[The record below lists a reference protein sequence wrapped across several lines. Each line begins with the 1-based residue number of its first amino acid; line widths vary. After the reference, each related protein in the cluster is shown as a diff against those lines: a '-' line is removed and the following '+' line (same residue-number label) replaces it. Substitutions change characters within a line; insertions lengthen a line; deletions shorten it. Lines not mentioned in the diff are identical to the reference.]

1 MYNNSLNLYMIQ
13 IAQLQDKSSK
23 LCGATSEPNK
33 SKALRGLG
41 KEDEETKLEDYF
53 EAYSLMTIE
62 TPGDHNNELDQCIKR
77 LDELVSDG
85 ESAIR
90 NHSKVSTHR
99 PPHTHSSTPLFSP
112 TFSLLRNGWMGSG
125 KGMVTACSSAKKLHA
140 LCRQA
145 RP

>member
-1 MYNNSLNLYMIQ
+1 MIQ

-23 LCGATSEPNK
+23 LRGATAEPNK
-33 SKALRGLG
+33 SKALSGLG

-77 LDELVSDG
+77 LDELVS
-85 ESAIR
+85 
-90 NHSKVSTHR
+90 
-99 PPHTHSSTPLFSP
+99 
-112 TFSLLRNGWMGSG
+112 NGWMGSG

>member
-23 LCGATSEPNK
+23 LRGATAEPNK
-33 SKALRGLG
+33 SKALSGLG

-77 LDELVSDG
+77 LDALVSDG

-99 PPHTHSSTPLFSP
+99 PPHTHSSHSLPQPFLSHLLPL
-112 TFSLLRNGWMGSG
+112 
-125 KGMVTACSSAKKLHA
+125 A
-140 LCRQA
+140 
-145 RP
+145 